1 MGLPLAEPKRSGLQ
15 ALSKQDEYCLIRP
28 DQMSAL
34 GHSRRFRAVT
44 SQSVLHLIADIRR
57 LAAPVATGQMATLP
71 TDYTSGIFS
80 DPDRQTRAMRSKLHD
95 MPAIL
100 AESDWPKWLGEE
112 PAIEQELL
120 MLKPRADN
128 AQACADEVLRVWPV
142 NKMVGNVRNTGREL
156 VLPI

>member
-1 MGLPLAEPKRSGLQ
+1 M
-15 ALSKQDEYCLIRP
+15 
-28 DQMSAL
+28 
-34 GHSRRFRAVT
+34 RA
-44 SQSVLHLIADIRR
+44 
-57 LAAPVATGQMATLP
+57 
-71 TDYTSGIFS
+71 
-80 DPDRQTRAMRSKLHD
+80 KLHD

-112 PAIEQELL
+112 PAIEQELLL